1 MGKVLIINI
10 IRFIVLIATQVFL
23 LKNIGYYNLS
33 IPYLYILFIL
43 LLPFEIPNFLLFILA
58 FFTGLTI
65 DVFYDTLGLNAA
77 ACTVL
82 AFVRIVFINLTVQ
95 RDGFDNEPDP
105 SLGLMGFRWFIF
117 YAVILTFFHHLILFS
132 FENFKFSEL
141 GYILVRVIS
150 STLFTVLLMLIT
162 EFTFFS
168 KKTRK

>member
-1 MGKVLIINI
+1 MGKVLIVNT

-43 LLPFEIPNFLLFILA
+43 LLPFGIPNFLLFILA

-150 STLFTVLLMLIT
+150 STLFTVLFMLIT

-168 KKTRK
+168 KKVRK

>member
-1 MGKVLIINI
+1 MGKLLIINI
-10 IRFIVLIATQVFL
+10 IRFILLIATQVFL

-43 LLPFEIPNFLLFILA
+43 LLPFGIPNFLLFILA

-77 ACTVL
+77 ACTVM

-141 GYILVRVIS
+141 GFILIRVIL
-150 STLFTVLLMLIT
+150 STLFTVLFMLIT

-168 KKTRK
+168 KKVRK

>member
-1 MGKVLIINI
+1 MGKVLIVNI

-43 LLPFEIPNFLLFILA
+43 LLPFGIPNFLLFILA

-77 ACTVL
+77 ACSVL

-150 STLFTVLLMLIT
+150 STLFTVLFMLIT

-168 KKTRK
+168 KKVRK